1 MIHQADLPFYVL
13 IQFSRG
19 ERFRHLQNLQG
30 SRSHLSSNNIHTIL
44 PLPLRLLS
52 LADPPLDLTY
62 NGSQSHSIQLRSNT
76 GEPVSEGVSLR
87 PPAGPLPPKSWTL
100 NSKKEAKGTA
110 AWRAEALALVLSH
123 RIDPLAAPWTSDS
136 ILPLTPRN
144 PKFKTFI
151 PRIPSLSLLCFQ
163 ILLATCTMSE
173 FQDEIVPYI
182 PPHLRKNL
190 IRFTA
195 IHSPLSTAH
204 LYVLW
209 EPVGHADGEVIV
221 VGPNAA
227 LKDNSFS
234 RSHSSD
240 IVIAEGLSKDWDWD
254 WDTEEADRSL
264 PLYSLVF
271 LNTSISSSTFFSF
284 PPTLT
289 HLALINMSTPVP
301 LHRLPYICPLIIILD
316 VSYNAWLSANFVS
329 NDRLREQQPPQD
341 TPIVDLRRV
350 DWSRLNHLKVLGFRG
365 NYVPENFLECVNKGR
380 WDEITVVL

>member
-1 MIHQADLPFYVL
+1 
-13 IQFSRG
+13 
-19 ERFRHLQNLQG
+19 
-30 SRSHLSSNNIHTIL
+30 
-44 PLPLRLLS
+44 
-52 LADPPLDLTY
+52 
-62 NGSQSHSIQLRSNT
+62 
-76 GEPVSEGVSLR
+76 
-87 PPAGPLPPKSWTL
+87 
-100 NSKKEAKGTA
+100 
-110 AWRAEALALVLSH
+110 
-123 RIDPLAAPWTSDS
+123 
-136 ILPLTPRN
+136 
-144 PKFKTFI
+144 
-151 PRIPSLSLLCFQ
+151 
-163 ILLATCTMSE
+163 MSE
-173 FQDEIVPYI
+173 FQDDIVPYI

-195 IHSPLSTAH
+195 IHSPLSTAQ

-254 WDTEEADRSL
+254 TEEADRSL

-271 LNTSISSSTFFSF
+271 LNTSISSSTFFGF

-289 HLALINMSTPVP
+289 HLGLINMSTPVP

-329 NDRLREQQPPQD
+329 NDRLREQQPPRD